1 MAESRHKYRVVLDT
15 IRQEIEEGRFRVGDR
30 LPSDNDLAERF
41 DASRLT
47 VIRALR
53 ELETTGVV
61 KRRAGSGTYIAASG
75 SPAHI
80 HVFGILMPDLGAGE
94 VFEPISQGIVG
105 AAESLHQRV
114 LWGHL
119 APSDLDKETYA
130 IELCR
135 YFITKRV
142 AGVFLSPV
150 ELSRHQAEVNET
162 VVAALTDAGIQ
173 IVLVDR
179 CIRAYPE
186 RSRYDLVGIDNFRAG
201 YRMTRHLQEC
211 GSERVAF
218 AYRSGAAPT
227 VAARM
232 AGFHQAAGP
241 APTLDIERPE
251 GDPVRFVRE
260 HDVDGIVC
268 ANDFT
273 AARLMQS
280 LLASGVRIPDQVRM
294 VGINDVKYASLL
306 PVPLTTLRQPCRDIG
321 FTAMSV
327 MLERMARAEQ
337 PARDVLLECELV
349 RRASCG
355 PVQAKA

>member
-1 MAESRHKYRVVLDT
+1 MGDGRHKYRVVLDAM
-15 IRQEIEEGRFRVGDR
+15 RQEIDQGHFRPGDR
-30 LPSDNDLAERF
+30 LPSDNDLAQRF

-53 ELETTGVV
+53 ELETQGIV
-61 KRRAGSGTYIAASG
+61 KRRAGSGTYVG
-75 SPAHI
+75 SAGSANRTHT
-80 HVFGILMPDLGAGE
+80 FGILMPDLGAGE
-94 VFEPISQGIVG
+94 VFEPISQGIVS

-119 APSDLDKETYA
+119 SPSESDKETYA
-130 IELCR
+130 MELCR
-135 YFITKRV
+135 YFIGKRV
-142 AGVFLSPV
+142 TGVFLSPV
-150 ELSRHQAEVNET
+150 ELSAHQAEVNEA
-162 VVAALTDAGIQ
+162 VVDELTAAGIH

-179 CIRAYPE
+179 CVKAYPE

-201 YRMTRHLQEC
+201 FRMTRHLLDS
-211 GSERVAF
+211 GSQRLTFAF
-218 AYRSGAAPT
+218 RSGAAPT

-232 AGFHQAAGP
+232 AGFRQAAGD
-241 APTLDIERPE
+241 APVLDIEKPHL
-251 GDPVRFVRE
+251 DAARFVRKSRI
-260 HDVDGIVC
+260 DGIVC

-280 LLASGVRIPDQVRM
+280 LLGAGIRIPDHVRM

-321 FTAMSV
+321 MAAMGV
-327 MLERMARAEQ
+327 MLERIAKADQ
-337 PARDVLLECELV
+337 PARDVLLDCELV

-355 PVQAKA
+355 VH